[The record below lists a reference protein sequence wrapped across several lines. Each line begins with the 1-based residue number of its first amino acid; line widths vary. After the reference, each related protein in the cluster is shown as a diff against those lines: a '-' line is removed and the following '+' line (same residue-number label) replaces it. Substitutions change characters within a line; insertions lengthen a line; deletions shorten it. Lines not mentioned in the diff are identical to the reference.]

1 MKTQLLEDIGQSAT
15 LSLVPSDRVANSGP
29 PKQDNDVAPA
39 PAATPVRPRSAF
51 GVWRQKPE
59 QPPPPALELPPAVEP
74 VSAADAQHVPPQPVQ
89 EEALATNATQS
100 EPAPQGPVF
109 DVTPPSPTTPARDPA
124 KHEPSWFERSGRRY
138 MLWGSCVLLGA
149 LVIQTGWWLYEQR
162 KDAGSLALVAD
173 ELKAEP
179 QVEKAVKRRAIG
191 AKEFTLGP
199 DGEVQVAPA
208 MPASPPSPLPR
219 TTSTVPPLVMLEPD
233 PTAEQ
238 APAAPLPKAMHRTE
252 RERLVSTSK
261 PARAKMERAPDRQL
275 AREPVLQAEKTAEP
289 ESTMSATLKAC
300 REHGYHAA
308 QCVERKCSVT
318 KYGFVFRGE

>member
-15 LSLVPSDRVANSGP
+15 LSLVPSDRVSNSGS
-29 PKQDNDVAPA
+29 PKQDNDVVPA
-39 PAATPVRPRSAF
+39 PAATPARPRSAF
-51 GVWRQKPE
+51 GVWRQKPD
-59 QPPPPALELPPAVEP
+59 QPPPLEAEPIAAV
-74 VSAADAQHVPPQPVQ
+74 AAQHLPPQPMH
-89 EEALATNATQS
+89 EEALSPAEPTLAANATPS
-100 EPAPQGPVF
+100 EPAPQGPGF
-109 DVTPPSPTTPARDPA
+109 DFTPPSPTTPARDPV
-124 KHEPSWFERSGRRY
+124 KLEPSWFVRKGRRY

-179 QVEKAVKRRAIG
+179 QLDKAVKRRAIG

-199 DGEVQVAPA
+199 DGEVRVAPSV
-208 MPASPPSPLPR
+208 PVSPPSPLPR

-238 APAAPLPKAMHRTE
+238 APAAPLPKAMHRS
-252 RERLVSTSK
+252 ERLVPAPN
-261 PARAKMERAPDRQL
+261 PARAKMERGPDRQL
-275 AREPVLQAEKTAEP
+275 AREPVLQAEKKAEP

-318 KYGFVFRGE
+318 KYGFVCRGE